1 VSYNFIPYAQDQQ
14 YLLPPSLHEWVKE
27 GSLERFI
34 SDVVDHLDEAGE
46 LAAFYAPYRTDGWG
60 HPAYHPVM
68 LLKVLLYGYAIGVR
82 SSRKLAEALER
93 DIAFRYLAANLQPDF
108 RTISDFRKRHRD
120 EFEELFKG
128 TVDLCRE
135 AGLAKMGRVAIDG
148 RRVKGDAALDR
159 NRTRKQIAKEIEEIL
174 DEAERIDAEEDEKYG
189 PDRRGDELPEEL
201 RTREGRLRKLK
212 EARARL
218 EAEEQALKEE
228 QAAKIEARER
238 EEWETGRKKRG
249 RKPKPP
255 DEVELDPERKANL
268 TDPESQ
274 ILKTRNGWVQGYNGQ
289 IMVDCG
295 SQVIIAQH
303 VTNEANDVRQLRPML
318 EGCERVNG
326 ARPSE
331 LLADA
336 GYWSE
341 ENVEQEADENT
352 ELFIATTKDWKRRKE
367 LREQGPPRGRI
378 PKHYGPKERMERK
391 LRTKRGRE
399 IYKQRSCSVEP
410 VFGQM
415 VMRGLEDFLLRGIE
429 GASAEWSL
437 FSGTHNLL
445 KLWRAGWKPGRT
457 AAPTPLPA

>member
-1 VSYNFIPYAQDQQ
+1 MSYNFIPYAQDQQ

-27 GSLERFI
+27 DSLERFI

-46 LAAFYAPYRTDGWG
+46 LAAFYASYRTDGWG

-82 SSRKLAEALER
+82 SSRKLAAALER
-93 DIAFRYLAANLQPDF
+93 DIAFRYLAANLQPDH
-108 RTISDFRKRHRD
+108 RTISDFRKDHRED
-120 EFEELFKG
+120 FEDLFNRI
-128 TVDLCRE
+128 VDLCRE

-159 NRTRKQIAKEIEEIL
+159 NRTREQIEKEIRQIL
-174 DEAERIDAEEDEKYG
+174 DEAERIDAEEDETYG

-218 EAEEQALKEE
+218 EAEEQALKEA
-228 QAAKIEARER
+228 QAARIEERER
-238 EEWETGRKKRG
+238 QERETGRKKRG

-255 DEVELDPERKANL
+255 DEVELDADRKVNL
-268 TDPESQ
+268 SDPESQ

-289 IMVDCG
+289 IMVDCS
-295 SQVIIAQH
+295 SQVIVAQH
-303 VTNEANDVRQLRPML
+303 VTNEANDVGQLGPLL
-318 EGCERVNG
+318 EGCEKVNG
-326 ARPSE
+326 TRPRE
-331 LLADA
+331 VLADA

-341 ENVEQEADENT
+341 ENVEQGADDNT

-367 LREQGPPRGRI
+367 LRAQGPPRGRI

-399 IYKQRSCSVEP
+399 IYKERSCSVEP

-445 KLWRAGWKPGRT
+445 KLWRAGWRPDQT
-457 AAPTPLPA
+457 ASPTPMPA